1 MKALVSAAALAML
14 LAGPS
19 YAACT
24 YPKAP
29 DKLPNGST
37 ATMEEMVAAQKLVKQ
52 FDSEITAYQAC
63 LKLEHADSVEKL
75 KASEPDEKKR
85 ESKQK
90 DLEKI
95 LTQKNDAAFEE
106 AQGVATRFNEQVRA
120 FKEKSKK

>member
-1 MKALVSAAALAML
+1 MKVLVSAVALATL
-14 LAGPS
+14 LAGPA

-37 ATMEEMVAAQKLVKQ
+37 ATMEEMVAAQKQVKQ
-52 FDSEITAYQAC
+52 FDADITAYQAC
-63 LKLEHADSVEKL
+63 LKLEHADAVEKL

-106 AQGVATRFNEQVRA
+106 AQGVASRFNEQVRA
-120 FKEKSKK
+120 FKDKSKK